1 MTVSE
6 AEDNFLTNQVP
17 ASAAHEV
24 ELLRRYPDRLVG
36 VQVILSVADSVL
48 RQGMQTLLSEFPFWG
63 LRTSLNVQDVDFGSI
78 DPSRSVLILA
88 DSDAGSVQ
96 WSDIPLSCKVLIL
109 VGDTARIDLL
119 KNFSRADGF
128 LLQGK
133 LDSAILADAVPRVLS
148 GDFPMPSEVAR
159 ILLSQES
166 SQDPSLARPTRMT
179 ERQRETLLLL
189 SEGLSN
195 RQIGLRL
202 RISEHGAK
210 RLVTS
215 VLAKLDA
222 PNRASAVAS
231 AMRQG
236 IL

>member
-1 MTVSE
+1 MSG
-6 AEDNFLTNQVP
+6 AEDNCLVSRDSESPMRESGLWRNCSDQ
-17 ASAAHEV
+17 
-24 ELLRRYPDRLVG
+24 LVG
-36 VQVILSVADSVL
+36 TQVIVSVADSVL
-48 RQGMQTLLSEFPFWG
+48 RQGMRTLMSEFPLWVP
-63 LRTSLNVQDVDFGSI
+63 LISRDVRSVDFGSI
-78 DPSRSVLILA
+78 DLSRCVLILA
-88 DSDAGSVQ
+88 DADIGSVQ

-109 VGDTARIDLL
+109 IRDPSRIEFMED
-119 KNFSRADGF
+119 FSRADGF
-128 LLQGK
+128 LLQSK
-133 LDSAILADAVPRVLS
+133 LNAGIIADAVSRVLS

-159 ILLSQES
+159 ELLLQGSHQVRTAIRS
-166 SQDPSLARPTRMT
+166 TRIT
-179 ERQRETLLLL
+179 ERQRETLILL

-195 RQIGLRL
+195 RQIGRRL